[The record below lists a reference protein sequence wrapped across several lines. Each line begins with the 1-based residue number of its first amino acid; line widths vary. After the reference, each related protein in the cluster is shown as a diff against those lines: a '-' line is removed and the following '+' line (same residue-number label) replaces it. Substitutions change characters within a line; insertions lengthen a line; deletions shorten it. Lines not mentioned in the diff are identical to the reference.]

1 MTEEKKEAL
10 KDMAVALPNTLYWRL
25 RELAT
30 KQKVSLK
37 EYVSGLL
44 ENAIKLEK

>member
-1 MTEEKKEAL
+1 MTEKKETL
-10 KDMAVALPNTLYWRL
+10 KDMAVALPNALYWRL

-30 KQKVSLK
+30 KKKLSLK

-44 ENAIKLEK
+44 ENAIKLEE